1 MSYTRKK
8 KTEARC
14 YVPSVIMFQAYA
26 SQISHVHY
34 ESIRL
39 IPIVSTNIIL
49 HNVDHQTRQYVQA
62 EKHHDQIE
70 QILLRHCHEILV
82 HSPMVSCPT

>member
-1 MSYTRKK
+1 MVKGLAVVYI
-8 KTEARC
+8 KTYDR
-14 YVPSVIMFQAYA
+14 
-26 SQISHVHY
+26 QIFSGEKLEVY
-34 ESIRL
+34 IN
-39 IPIVSTNIIL
+39 NIIL

>member
-14 YVPSVIMFQAYA
+14 YVPSVIKSQAYV
-26 SQISHVHY
+26 SQISHGHC

-39 IPIVSTNIIL
+39 IPIVSTL
-49 HNVDHQTRQYVQA
+49 
-62 EKHHDQIE
+62 
-70 QILLRHCHEILV
+70 
-82 HSPMVSCPT
+82 